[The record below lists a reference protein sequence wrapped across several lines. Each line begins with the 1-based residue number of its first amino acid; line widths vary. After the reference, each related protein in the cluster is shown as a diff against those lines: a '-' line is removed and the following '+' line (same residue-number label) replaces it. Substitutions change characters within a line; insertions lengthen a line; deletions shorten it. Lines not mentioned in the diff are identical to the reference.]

1 MVSNCSL
8 PVIVIQA
15 KVPNTKKRGVGGRG
29 GGVGG
34 GVEGD
39 LFQEKKYGGS
49 QFHANHK

>member
-15 KVPNTKKRGVGGRG
+15 KVPNTKKGGGGRG
-29 GGVGG
+29 GVVGG